1 MNTTNLFTQSALMTK
16 KAVIVAKSET
26 KKEAR
31 ETLAVFATALASE
44 FARLTKSESK
54 RVRDCVN
61 AMRSKYPAN
70 KDIKDGTA
78 RAVRQAIDIVAACYP
93 YQTTDGVLLTKR
105 TDKDEDGKVVRR
117 YYDEKK
123 LTAAAARSIVL
134 ACVNNYTNTIGAP
147 VVDRHEVGETI

>member
-1 MNTTNLFTQSALMTK
+1 MKSTNLFTQSALMSK

-26 KKEAR
+26 KKDAR

-44 FARLTKSESK
+44 FGRLTKSESK
-54 RVRDCVN
+54 LVRDCIN

-70 KDIKDGTA
+70 TELPKDA
-78 RAVRQAIDIVAACYP
+78 RAVRQSIDIVAACYP
-93 YQTTDGVLLTKR
+93 YQTTDGVLLSKCTE
-105 TDKDEDGKVVRR
+105 KDEDGNVIRKYWGER
-117 YYDEKK
+117 K

-147 VVDRHEVGETI
+147 VVERHEVDETI

>member
-1 MNTTNLFTQSALMTK
+1 MKSNNLFTQSALMSK
-16 KAVIVAKSET
+16 KSIIVAKSET

-44 FARLTKSESK
+44 FGRLTKSESK

-70 KDIKDGTA
+70 KELPQKA
-78 RAVRQAIDIVAACYP
+78 REVHQAFDIVAACYP
-93 YQTTDGVLLTKR
+93 FQTNDGALLSKC
-105 TDKDEDGKVVRR
+105 TDKDEDGNIVRKFWGAR
-117 YYDEKK
+117 K

-147 VVDRHEVGETI
+147 VVERHKVDETI

>member
-1 MNTTNLFTQSALMTK
+1 MKSNNLFTQSALMSK

-31 ETLAVFATALASE
+31 ETLAVFATELASE
-44 FARLTKSESK
+44 FGRLTKSESK

-70 KDIKDGTA
+70 TELPKDA
-78 RAVRQAIDIVAACYP
+78 RAVRQSIDIVAACYP
-93 YQTTDGVLLTKR
+93 FQTNDGVLLAKCA
-105 TDKDEDGKVVRR
+105 DKDEDGNVIRKYWGER
-117 YYDEKK
+117 K

-147 VVDRHEVGETI
+147 VVERHEVDETI

>member
-1 MNTTNLFTQSALMTK
+1 MKTNLFTQSAIMTK

-26 KKEAR
+26 KREAR

-44 FARLTKSESK
+44 FGRLTKSESK

-70 KDIKDGTA
+70 TELPKDA
-78 RAVRQAIDIVAACYP
+78 RAVRQAVDIVAACYP
-93 YQTTDGVLLTKR
+93 FQTADGVLLSKAA
-105 TDKDEDGKVVRR
+105 DKDEDGNITRR
-117 YYDEKK
+117 YWSARK

-147 VVDRHEVGETI
+147 VVERHAIDETI

>member
-1 MNTTNLFTQSALMTK
+1 MKTNLFTQSALMSK

-44 FARLTKSESK
+44 FGRLTKSESK
-54 RVRDCVN
+54 RVRDCAN

-70 KDIKDGTA
+70 TELPKDA

-93 YQTTDGVLLTKR
+93 HQTTDGVLLAKC
-105 TDKDEDGKVVRR
+105 TDKDEDGNVVRKYWGER
-117 YYDEKK
+117 R

-147 VVDRHEVGETI
+147 VVERHEVDETI

>member
-1 MNTTNLFTQSALMTK
+1 MNNNLFTQSAIMTK

-44 FARLTKSESK
+44 FGRLTKSESK

-70 KDIKDGTA
+70 TDLPKDA

-93 YQTTDGVLLTKR
+93 YQTADGVLLSKA
-105 TDKDEDGKVVRR
+105 TDKDEDGNITRR
-117 YYDEKK
+117 YWSARK

-147 VVDRHEVGETI
+147 VVERHEEDETI

>member
-1 MNTTNLFTQSALMTK
+1 MKANNLFTQSAIMAK

-26 KKEAR
+26 TKEAR

-44 FARLTKSESK
+44 FGRLTKSESK

-70 KDIKDGTA
+70 TELPKDA

-93 YQTTDGVLLTKR
+93 YQTLDGVLLSKAA
-105 TDKDEDGKVVRR
+105 DKDEDGNITRR
-117 YYDEKK
+117 YWSERK

-147 VVDRHEVGETI
+147 VVERHAIDETI

>member
-1 MNTTNLFTQSALMTK
+1 MKSNNLFTQSALMSK
-16 KAVIVAKSET
+16 KAVIAAKSET
-26 KKEAR
+26 KKDAR

-44 FARLTKSESK
+44 FGRLTKSESK

-70 KDIKDGTA
+70 TELPKDA

-93 YQTTDGVLLTKR
+93 FQTLAGVLLTKS
-105 TDKDEDGKVVRR
+105 TDKDEDGNVTRR
-117 YYDEKK
+117 YWSERK

-134 ACVNNYTNTIGAP
+134 ACVNNYTNTIGVP
-147 VVDRHEVGETI
+147 VVERHEVDETI

>member
-1 MNTTNLFTQSALMTK
+1 MKTNLFTQSALMTK
-16 KAVIVAKSET
+16 KAVIIAKSET

-44 FARLTKSESK
+44 FGRLTKSESK
-54 RVRDCVN
+54 RVRDCIN

-70 KDIKDGTA
+70 TELPKDA

-93 YQTTDGVLLTKR
+93 FQTADGVLLSKAA
-105 TDKDEDGKVVRR
+105 DKDEDGNITRR
-117 YYDEKK
+117 YWSARK

-147 VVDRHEVGETI
+147 VVERHAIDETI

>member
-1 MNTTNLFTQSALMTK
+1 MKTNLFTQSALMTK

-44 FARLTKSESK
+44 FGRLTKSESK

-70 KDIKDGTA
+70 TELPKDA
-78 RAVRQAIDIVAACYP
+78 RAVRQSIDIVAACYP
-93 YQTTDGVLLTKR
+93 FQTTDGVLLTKAA
-105 TDKDEDGKVVRR
+105 DKDEDGNIVRKYWTAR
-117 YYDEKK
+117 K

-147 VVDRHEVGETI
+147 VVERHEVNETI

>member
-1 MNTTNLFTQSALMTK
+1 MKTNNLFTQSALMSK
-16 KAVIVAKSET
+16 KAVVIAKSET
-26 KKEAR
+26 KRGAR

-44 FARLTKSESK
+44 FGRLTKSESK

-70 KDIKDGTA
+70 TELPKDA

-93 YQTTDGVLLTKR
+93 FQTADGVLLTKA
-105 TDKDEDGKVVRR
+105 TEKDEDGNTIRK
-117 YYDEKK
+117 YWGEKK
-123 LTAAAARSIVL
+123 LTPAAARSIVL

-147 VVDRHEVGETI
+147 VVERHEVNETI

>member
-1 MNTTNLFTQSALMTK
+1 MKSENLFTQSALMTK

-44 FARLTKSESK
+44 FGRLTKSESK

-61 AMRSKYPAN
+61 AMRSKFPAN
-70 KDIKDGTA
+70 TELPKDA

-93 YQTTDGVLLTKR
+93 YQTLDGVLLSKA
-105 TDKDEDGKVVRR
+105 TDKDEDGNTTRR
-117 YYDEKK
+117 FWSARK

-147 VVDRHEVGETI
+147 VVERHEVDETI

>member
-1 MNTTNLFTQSALMTK
+1 MKTTNLFTASALMSK

-44 FARLTKSESK
+44 FGRLTKSESK

-70 KDIKDGTA
+70 TELPKDG

-93 YQTTDGVLLTKR
+93 FQTADGILLSKCTK
-105 TDKDEDGKVVRR
+105 KDEDGNVIRK
-117 YYDEKK
+117 YWGEKK
-123 LTAAAARSIVL
+123 LTPAAARSVVL

-147 VVDRHEVGETI
+147 VVERHAIDETI

>member
-1 MNTTNLFTQSALMTK
+1 MKTNLFTQSALMTK
-16 KAVIVAKSET
+16 KAVIIAKSET

-44 FARLTKSESK
+44 FGRLTKSESK
-54 RVRDCVN
+54 RVRDCIN

-70 KDIKDGTA
+70 TELPKDA

-93 YQTTDGVLLTKR
+93 FQTADGVLLSKAA
-105 TDKDEDGKVVRR
+105 DKDEDGNITRR
-117 YYDEKK
+117 YWSARK

-147 VVDRHEVGETI
+147 VVERHEVDETI

>member
-1 MNTTNLFTQSALMTK
+1 MKSNNLFTQAAIMTK
-16 KAVIVAKSET
+16 KAVITAKSET
-26 KKEAR
+26 KREAR

-44 FARLTKSESK
+44 FGRLTKSESK

-70 KDIKDGTA
+70 TELPKDA

-93 YQTTDGVLLTKR
+93 FQTADGVLLAKCTE
-105 TDKDEDGKVVRR
+105 KDEDGNVVRKFWG
-117 YYDEKK
+117 EKK
-123 LTAAAARSIVL
+123 LTPAAARSIVL

-147 VVDRHEVGETI
+147 VVERHAIDETI

>member
-1 MNTTNLFTQSALMTK
+1 MKTNNLFTQSAIMAK

-26 KKEAR
+26 KREAR

-44 FARLTKSESK
+44 FGRLTKSESK

-70 KDIKDGTA
+70 TELPKDA

-93 YQTTDGVLLTKR
+93 FQTADGVLLSKA
-105 TDKDEDGKVVRR
+105 TDKDEDGNVTRR
-117 YYDEKK
+117 YWSERK

-147 VVDRHEVGETI
+147 VVERHEVDETI

>member
-1 MNTTNLFTQSALMTK
+1 MKSTNLFTQSALMTK

-31 ETLAVFATALASE
+31 ETLAVFATALSSE

-70 KDIKDGTA
+70 TELPKDA

-93 YQTTDGVLLTKR
+93 YQTTDGVLLSKA
-105 TDKDEDGKVVRR
+105 TDKDKDGNITRR
-117 YYDEKK
+117 YWSERK

-134 ACVNNYTNTIGAP
+134 ACVNNYTNTVGVP
-147 VVDRHEVGETI
+147 VVERHEVNETI

>member
-1 MNTTNLFTQSALMTK
+1 MKSNNLFTQSALMSK

-44 FARLTKSESK
+44 FGRLTKSESK

-70 KDIKDGTA
+70 TELPKEA

-93 YQTTDGVLLTKR
+93 FQTPTGVLLAKC
-105 TDKDEDGKVVRR
+105 TDKDEDGNIVRKYWGER
-117 YYDEKK
+117 K

-147 VVDRHEVGETI
+147 VVERHEVDETI

>member
-1 MNTTNLFTQSALMTK
+1 MKSNNLFTQSALMSK
-16 KAVIVAKSET
+16 KSIVVAKSET

-70 KDIKDGTA
+70 TELPKDA

-93 YQTTDGVLLTKR
+93 FQTTDGVLLTKC
-105 TDKDEDGKVVRR
+105 TDKDEDGNVVRKYWGAR
-117 YYDEKK
+117 K

-134 ACVNNYTNTIGAP
+134 ACVNNYTNTIGVP
-147 VVDRHEVGETI
+147 VVDRHELNATI

>member
-1 MNTTNLFTQSALMTK
+1 MNTNNLFTQSALMSK
-16 KAVIVAKSET
+16 KAVITAKSET

-44 FARLTKSESK
+44 FGRLTKSESK

-70 KDIKDGTA
+70 QEQPKEA

-93 YQTTDGVLLTKR
+93 FQTNDGVLLSKC
-105 TDKDEDGKVVRR
+105 TDKDEDGNIVRKYWGAR
-117 YYDEKK
+117 K

-147 VVDRHEVGETI
+147 VVERHEVDETI

>member
-1 MNTTNLFTQSALMTK
+1 MKTNLFTQSALMSK

-26 KKEAR
+26 KKDAR

-44 FARLTKSESK
+44 FGRLTKSESK
-54 RVRDCVN
+54 LVRDCAN

-70 KDIKDGTA
+70 KELPQKA
-78 RAVRQAIDIVAACYP
+78 REVRQSIDIVAACYP
-93 YQTTDGVLLTKR
+93 YQTTDGVLLSKCTE
-105 TDKDEDGKVVRR
+105 KDEDGNVIRKFWGER
-117 YYDEKK
+117 K

-147 VVDRHEVGETI
+147 VVERHEVDETI

>member
-1 MNTTNLFTQSALMTK
+1 MKSNNLFTQSALMSK
-16 KAVIVAKSET
+16 KAVITAKSET

-44 FARLTKSESK
+44 FGRLTKSESK

-70 KDIKDGTA
+70 KELPQKA
-78 RAVRQAIDIVAACYP
+78 REVRQAIDIVAACYP
-93 YQTTDGVLLTKR
+93 FQTLDGVLLAKC
-105 TDKDEDGKVVRR
+105 TDKDEDGNVIRKYWGER
-117 YYDEKK
+117 K
-123 LTAAAARSIVL
+123 LTPAAARSIVL

-147 VVDRHEVGETI
+147 IVERHELNATI